1 MCIKPSNSPKSSN
14 FDFQVNWWIQL
25 LKQQIRLSDGLSF
38 FKITMTIYI
47 YIYTHTHTHNECY
60 FPNLKLV
67 YFDPWKNG
75 SLPMILQ
82 GFLGFRKKFNFL
94 NLSVRTHLMHS
105 FRQVKIAQI
114 FNRHVVFRGWWV
126 DYGPEL
132 FQPANGRL
140 IETFSFN
147 LSNLTCAQS

>member
-1 MCIKPSNSPKSSN
+1 MLFS
-14 FDFQVNWWIQL
+14 QL
-25 LKQQIRLSDGLSF
+25 K
-38 FKITMTIYI
+38 T
-47 YIYTHTHTHNECY
+47 C
-60 FPNLKLV
+60 
-67 YFDPWKNG
+67 
-75 SLPMILQ
+75 ILQ
-82 GFLGFRKKFNFL
+82 PMEKWVASYDSSRVLGFRKKFNFL

-140 IETFSFN
+140 IETFSLN
-147 LSNLTCAQS
+147 LSNLTYAQS